1 MIKAIEAKDK
11 HRVPVQVVPNY
22 GLVYQL
28 DKDLQKQIE
37 DLNAMKGLN
46 QDISKRIRKFG

>member
-1 MIKAIEAKDK
+1 MTIAIKHKDK
-11 HRVPVQVVPNY
+11 HRVPVQVIPNY

-46 QDISKRIRKFG
+46 QDISKRVRKFA